1 MTIRGLLE
9 SCAMRIPNN
18 IALRWCDDKEWKFK
32 TWSRFLQDVREVAE
46 GYATR
51 FGIKPREENT
61 AIILP
66 NHPNWMISYLH

>member
-1 MTIRGLLE
+1 
-9 SCAMRIPNN
+9 MRIPNSV
-18 IALRWCDDKEWKFK
+18 ALRWCDDKEWKFK

-66 NHPNWMISYLH
+66 NHPNWMISYLAQAGNL